1 MHSDG
6 TSSSLFRD
14 KSEIKE
20 NININLSKIFSKFY
34 QLQFVVLLANCL
46 VVDISDI
53 SVSDTSFIGSKIQST
68 KKILVVKRLSL
79 LWWMRD
85 EGKNILEPSHFLC

>member
-34 QLQFVVLLANCL
+34 QLQFVVLLLANCL

-79 LWWMRD
+79 D
-85 EGKNILEPSHFLC
+85 EMKVRTF

>member
-20 NININLSKIFSKFY
+20 NININLSKIFCKFY
-34 QLQFVVLLANCL
+34 QLQCVVLLLANCL

-53 SVSDTSFIGSKIQST
+53 SVSDSSFIGSKIQST

-79 LWWMRD
+79 D
-85 EGKNILEPSHFLC
+85 EMKVRTI

>member
-20 NININLSKIFSKFY
+20 NFNINLSKIFSKFY
-34 QLQFVVLLANCL
+34 QLQFVVLLLANCL

-79 LWWMRD
+79 D
-85 EGKNILEPSHFLC
+85 EMKVRTF